1 MSGTKTNKPVRK
13 ERLLM
18 VLTNGG
24 VITKKQIE
32 DTMQY
37 KAMYRIP
44 TELWKLKNL
53 GAVIRSHKDG
63 RTVIGYELLNVDEM
77 KALLKAE
84 GFETIPLVT
93 HNGVVVDGG
102 LRARVAKS
110 IAEESIKNLGDLKAK
125 KSSPK
130 VKAPA
135 IEDEVVEITE

>member
-1 MSGTKTNKPVRK
+1 MSRTKSNKPVRK

-63 RTVIGYELLNVDEM
+63 RTVIGYELMNVDEM

-84 GFETIPLVT
+84 GFETIPLVI

-102 LRARVAKS
+102 KRLKAVAD
-110 IAEESIKNLGDLKAK
+110 ASIKKLGDLKAK
-125 KSSPK
+125 KTS
-130 VKAPA
+130 APVV
-135 IEDEVVEITE
+135 EDEVIEITE

>member
-1 MSGTKTNKPVRK
+1 MSRTKSNKPVRK

-44 TELWKLKNL
+44 TELWKLKNM

-84 GFETIPLVT
+84 GFDTIPLVT
-93 HNGVVVDGG
+93 D
-102 LRARVAKS
+102 A
-110 IAEESIKNLGDLKAK
+110 SIKKLGDLKAK
-125 KSSPK
+125 KSSVTSAKP
-130 VKAPA
+130 VTS
-135 IEDEVVEITE
+135 DEVVEITE

>member
-93 HNGVVVDGG
+93 D
-102 LRARVAKS
+102 S
-110 IAEESIKNLGDLKAK
+110 SIKKLGDLKAK
-125 KSSPK
+125 KSSAK
-130 VKAPA
+130 VETPVV
-135 IEDEVVEITE
+135 EEVVEITE

>member
-1 MSGTKTNKPVRK
+1 MSRTKTNKPVRK

-18 VLTNGG
+18 ILTNGG

-44 TELWKLKNL
+44 TELWKLKNM

-84 GFETIPLVT
+84 GFDTIPLVI

-102 LRARVAKS
+102 ARKRAQDA
-110 IAEESIKNLGDLKAK
+110 IDASIKKLGDLKAK
-125 KSSPK
+125 KAS
-130 VKAPA
+130 AP
-135 IEDEVVEITE
+135 IVEEVVEITE

>member
-1 MSGTKTNKPVRK
+1 MSRTKSNKPVRK

-44 TELWKLKNL
+44 TELWKLKNM

-84 GFETIPLVT
+84 GFDTIPLVT
-93 HNGVVVDGG
+93 D
-102 LRARVAKS
+102 S
-110 IAEESIKNLGDLKAK
+110 SIKNLGDLKAK
-125 KSSPK
+125 KSSAK
-130 VKAPA
+130 VEAPTV
-135 IEDEVVEITE
+135 DEVVEITD

>member
-1 MSGTKTNKPVRK
+1 MSRTKSNKPVRK

-44 TELWKLKNL
+44 TELWKLKNM
-53 GAVIRSHKDG
+53 GAIIRSHKDG

-84 GFETIPLVT
+84 GFDTIPLVT
-93 HNGVVVDGG
+93 D
-102 LRARVAKS
+102 A
-110 IAEESIKNLGDLKAK
+110 SIKKLGDLKAK

-130 VKAPA
+130 IEAPA
-135 IEDEVVEITE
+135 VEEVVEITD

>member
-84 GFETIPLVT
+84 GFETSPLVI
-93 HNGVVVDGG
+93 HNRVVVDGG
-102 LRARVAKS
+102 KRLKAVAD
-110 IAEESIKNLGDLKAK
+110 ASIKKLGDLKAK
-125 KSSPK
+125 TTSVP
-130 VKAPA
+130 VT
-135 IEDEVVEITE
+135 EEVTEITD

>member
-1 MSGTKTNKPVRK
+1 MSRTKSNKPVRK

-93 HNGVVVDGG
+93 D
-102 LRARVAKS
+102 S
-110 IAEESIKNLGDLKAK
+110 SIKKLGDLKAK
-125 KSSPK
+125 KSPVK
-130 VKAPA
+130 VEAPVV
-135 IEDEVVEITE
+135 EEVVEITE

>member
-1 MSGTKTNKPVRK
+1 
-13 ERLLM
+13 M

-44 TELWKLKNL
+44 TELWKLKNM

-84 GFETIPLVT
+84 GFDTLPLVT
-93 HNGVVVDGG
+93 D
-102 LRARVAKS
+102 A
-110 IAEESIKNLGDLKAK
+110 SIKKLGDLKAK
-125 KSSPK
+125 KASA
-130 VKAPA
+130 KAPA
-135 IEDEVVEITE
+135 TPVTVDDEVVEITE

>member
-44 TELWKLKNL
+44 TELWKLKNM

-84 GFETIPLVT
+84 GFETIPLVIY
-93 HNGVVVDGG
+93 NGVVVDGG
-102 LRARVAKS
+102 KRLKAVAD
-110 IAEESIKNLGDLKAK
+110 ASIKKLGDLKAK
-125 KSSPK
+125 TTSVP
-130 VKAPA
+130 VA
-135 IEDEVVEITE
+135 EEVTEITD

>member
-1 MSGTKTNKPVRK
+1 MSKTNKPVRK

-44 TELWKLKNL
+44 TELWKLKNM

-93 HNGVVVDGG
+93 
-102 LRARVAKS
+102 
-110 IAEESIKNLGDLKAK
+110 ETSIKKLGDLKAK

-130 VKAPA
+130 VEAPVV
-135 IEDEVVEITE
+135 EEVVEITE

>member
-44 TELWKLKNL
+44 TELWKLKNM

-77 KALLKAE
+77 KALLAAE
-84 GFETIPLVT
+84 GFDTLPLVT
-93 HNGVVVDGG
+93 E
-102 LRARVAKS
+102 A
-110 IAEESIKNLGDLKAK
+110 SIKKLGDLKAK
-125 KSSPK
+125 KSSSK
-130 VKAPA
+130 VETPA
-135 IEDEVVEITE
+135 VEEVVEITD

>member
-1 MSGTKTNKPVRK
+1 MSRTKSNKPVRK

-84 GFETIPLVT
+84 GFDTIPLVT
-93 HNGVVVDGG
+93 D
-102 LRARVAKS
+102 A
-110 IAEESIKNLGDLKAK
+110 SIKKLGDLKAK
-125 KSSPK
+125 KSS
-130 VKAPA
+130 VTPA
-135 IEDEVVEITE
+135 KPVTSDEVVEITE

>member
-93 HNGVVVDGG
+93 D
-102 LRARVAKS
+102 A
-110 IAEESIKNLGDLKAK
+110 SIKKLGDLKAK

-130 VKAPA
+130 VEAPA
-135 IEDEVVEITE
+135 VEDEVVEITE

>member
-77 KALLKAE
+77 KALLKTE

-93 HNGVVVDGG
+93 D
-102 LRARVAKS
+102 S
-110 IAEESIKNLGDLKAK
+110 SIKKLGDLKAK
-125 KSSPK
+125 KSSAK
-130 VKAPA
+130 VKTPTV
-135 IEDEVVEITE
+135 EEVVEITD

>member
-1 MSGTKTNKPVRK
+1 MSKTNKPVRK

-44 TELWKLKNL
+44 TELWKLKNM

-84 GFETIPLVT
+84 GFDTLPLVT
-93 HNGVVVDGG
+93 E
-102 LRARVAKS
+102 A
-110 IAEESIKNLGDLKAK
+110 SIKKLGDLKAK

-130 VKAPA
+130 VEAPA
-135 IEDEVVEITE
+135 VDEVVEITE

>member
-1 MSGTKTNKPVRK
+1 MSRTKSNKPVRK

-44 TELWKLKNL
+44 TELWKLKNM

-84 GFETIPLVT
+84 GFDTIPLVI

-102 LRARVAKS
+102 KRLKAA
-110 IAEESIKNLGDLKAK
+110 ADASIKKLGDLKAK
-125 KSSPK
+125 KAS
-130 VKAPA
+130 AP
-135 IEDEVVEITE
+135 IVEEVVEITE

>member
-1 MSGTKTNKPVRK
+1 MSRTKSNKPVRK

-63 RTVIGYELLNVDEM
+63 RTVIGYELINVDEM

-84 GFETIPLVT
+84 GFDTLPLVT
-93 HNGVVVDGG
+93 D
-102 LRARVAKS
+102 S
-110 IAEESIKNLGDLKAK
+110 SIKKLGDLKAK
-125 KSSPK
+125 KSSTK
-130 VKAPA
+130 VDAPA
-135 IEDEVVEITE
+135 VEEVVEITE

>member
-1 MSGTKTNKPVRK
+1 MSRTKSNNPVRK

-24 VITKKQIE
+24 VLTKKQIE

-84 GFETIPLVT
+84 GFETIPLVI
-93 HNGVVVDGG
+93 HNRVVVDGG
-102 LRARVAKS
+102 KRLKAVAD
-110 IAEESIKNLGDLKAK
+110 ASIKKLGDLKAK
-125 KSSPK
+125 TTSVP
-130 VKAPA
+130 VT
-135 IEDEVVEITE
+135 EEVTEITD

>member
-84 GFETIPLVT
+84 GFETIPLVI

-102 LRARVAKS
+102 KRLKAVAD
-110 IAEESIKNLGDLKAK
+110 ASIKKLGDLKAK
-125 KSSPK
+125 KAS
-130 VKAPA
+130 APVV
-135 IEDEVVEITE
+135 EDEVIEITE

>member
-84 GFETIPLVT
+84 GFETIPLVI
-93 HNGVVVDGG
+93 HNRVVVDGG
-102 LRARVAKS
+102 KRLKAVAD
-110 IAEESIKNLGDLKAK
+110 ASIKKLGDLKAK
-125 KSSPK
+125 TTSVP
-130 VKAPA
+130 VA
-135 IEDEVVEITE
+135 EEVTEITD

>member
-1 MSGTKTNKPVRK
+1 MSRTKSNKPVRK

-44 TELWKLKNL
+44 TELWTLKNL

-93 HNGVVVDGG
+93 D
-102 LRARVAKS
+102 S
-110 IAEESIKNLGDLKAK
+110 SIKKLGDLKAK
-125 KSSPK
+125 KSPVK
-130 VKAPA
+130 VETPVV
-135 IEDEVVEITE
+135 EEVVEITD

>member
-84 GFETIPLVT
+84 GFETIPLVI

-102 LRARVAKS
+102 KRLKAVAD
-110 IAEESIKNLGDLKAK
+110 ASIKKLGDLKAK
-125 KSSPK
+125 KAS
-130 VKAPA
+130 AP
-135 IEDEVVEITE
+135 IVEEVVEITE

>member
-1 MSGTKTNKPVRK
+1 MSRTKTNKPVRK

-44 TELWKLKNL
+44 TELWKLKNM

-84 GFETIPLVT
+84 GFDTIPLVI
-93 HNGVVVDGG
+93 HNGVMIDGG
-102 LRARVAKS
+102 KRLKAVAN
-110 IAEESIKNLGDLKAK
+110 ASIKKLDDLKAK
-125 KSSPK
+125 KAS
-130 VKAPA
+130 AP
-135 IEDEVVEITE
+135 IVEEVVEITE

>member
-1 MSGTKTNKPVRK
+1 MSRTKSNKPVRK

-44 TELWKLKNL
+44 TELWKLKNM
-53 GAVIRSHKDG
+53 GAIIRSHKDG

-93 HNGVVVDGG
+93 D
-102 LRARVAKS
+102 A
-110 IAEESIKNLGDLKAK
+110 SIKKLGDLKAK
-125 KSSPK
+125 KSSAK
-130 VKAPA
+130 VKTPTV
-135 IEDEVVEITE
+135 EEVVEITD

>member
-1 MSGTKTNKPVRK
+1 MSRTKSNKPVRK

-63 RTVIGYELLNVDEM
+63 RTVIGYELINVDEM

-84 GFETIPLVT
+84 GFDTLPLVT
-93 HNGVVVDGG
+93 D
-102 LRARVAKS
+102 S
-110 IAEESIKNLGDLKAK
+110 SIKKLGDLKAK
-125 KSSPK
+125 KSSTK
-130 VKAPA
+130 VDASA
-135 IEDEVVEITE
+135 VEEVVEITE

>member
-1 MSGTKTNKPVRK
+1 MSRTKSNKPVRK

-44 TELWKLKNL
+44 TELWKLKNM

-84 GFETIPLVT
+84 GFDTIPLVT
-93 HNGVVVDGG
+93 D
-102 LRARVAKS
+102 S
-110 IAEESIKNLGDLKAK
+110 SIKKLDDLKAK
-125 KSSPK
+125 KSSAK
-130 VKAPA
+130 VEAPTV
-135 IEDEVVEITE
+135 EEVVEITD

>member
-1 MSGTKTNKPVRK
+1 MSRTKSNKPVRK

-44 TELWKLKNL
+44 TELWKLKNM

-84 GFETIPLVT
+84 GFDTIPLVI

-102 LRARVAKS
+102 KRLKAVAD
-110 IAEESIKNLGDLKAK
+110 ASIKKLGDLKAK
-125 KSSPK
+125 NASVP
-130 VKAPA
+130 VA
-135 IEDEVVEITE
+135 EEVTEITD

>member
-1 MSGTKTNKPVRK
+1 MSRTKTNKPVRK

-44 TELWKLKNL
+44 TELWKLKNM
-53 GAVIRSHKDG
+53 GAIIRSHKDG

-84 GFETIPLVT
+84 GFDTLPLVT
-93 HNGVVVDGG
+93 N
-102 LRARVAKS
+102 S
-110 IAEESIKNLGDLKAK
+110 SIKKLGDLKAK
-125 KSSPK
+125 KAA
-130 VKAPA
+130 VT
-135 IEDEVVEITE
+135 DTVEVEEIA

>member
-44 TELWKLKNL
+44 TELWKLKNM

-93 HNGVVVDGG
+93 D
-102 LRARVAKS
+102 A
-110 IAEESIKNLGDLKAK
+110 SIKKLGDLKAK

-130 VKAPA
+130 VEAPA
-135 IEDEVVEITE
+135 VEDEVIEITE

>member
-1 MSGTKTNKPVRK
+1 MSRTKSNKPVRK

-93 HNGVVVDGG
+93 D
-102 LRARVAKS
+102 S
-110 IAEESIKNLGDLKAK
+110 SIKKLGDLKAK
-125 KSSPK
+125 KSSAK
-130 VKAPA
+130 VETPA
-135 IEDEVVEITE
+135 VEEVVEITE

>member
-1 MSGTKTNKPVRK
+1 MSRTKSNNPVRK

-44 TELWKLKNL
+44 TELWKLKNM

-63 RTVIGYELLNVDEM
+63 RTVIGYELLNVNEM

-84 GFETIPLVT
+84 GFDTIPLVI

-102 LRARVAKS
+102 KRLKAVAN
-110 IAEESIKNLGDLKAK
+110 ASIKKLDELKAK
-125 KSSPK
+125 KAS
-130 VKAPA
+130 API

>member
-1 MSGTKTNKPVRK
+1 MSRTKSNKPVRK

-84 GFETIPLVT
+84 GFDTIPLVI

-102 LRARVAKS
+102 KRLKAVTDA
-110 IAEESIKNLGDLKAK
+110 SIKKLGDLKAK
-125 KSSPK
+125 KSSVTSAKP
-130 VKAPA
+130 VTS
-135 IEDEVVEITE
+135 DEVVEITE

>member
-1 MSGTKTNKPVRK
+1 MSRTKSNKPVRK

-44 TELWKLKNL
+44 TELWKLKNM

-84 GFETIPLVT
+84 GFDTLPLVT
-93 HNGVVVDGG
+93 D
-102 LRARVAKS
+102 A
-110 IAEESIKNLGDLKAK
+110 SIKKLGDLKAK
-125 KSSPK
+125 KASA
-130 VKAPA
+130 KAPA
-135 IEDEVVEITE
+135 TPVTVDDEVVEITE

>member
-1 MSGTKTNKPVRK
+1 MSRTKSNKPVRK

-44 TELWKLKNL
+44 TELWKLKNM

-84 GFETIPLVT
+84 GFDTLPLVT
-93 HNGVVVDGG
+93 D
-102 LRARVAKS
+102 A
-110 IAEESIKNLGDLKAK
+110 SIKKLGDLKAK
-125 KSSPK
+125 KASA
-130 VKAPA
+130 KASATPVTVD
-135 IEDEVVEITE
+135 DEVVEITE

>member
-1 MSGTKTNKPVRK
+1 MSRTKSNKPVRK

-84 GFETIPLVT
+84 GFDTIPLVT
-93 HNGVVVDGG
+93 D
-102 LRARVAKS
+102 A
-110 IAEESIKNLGDLKAK
+110 SIKKLGDLKAK
-125 KSSPK
+125 KSSVTSAKP
-130 VKAPA
+130 VTS
-135 IEDEVVEITE
+135 DEVVEITE

>member
-1 MSGTKTNKPVRK
+1 MSRTKTNKPVRK

-44 TELWKLKNL
+44 TELWKLKNM
-53 GAVIRSHKDG
+53 GAIIRSHKDG

-84 GFETIPLVT
+84 GFDTLPLVT
-93 HNGVVVDGG
+93 D
-102 LRARVAKS
+102 A
-110 IAEESIKNLGDLKAK
+110 SIKKLGDLKAK
-125 KSSPK
+125 KSST
-130 VKAPA
+130 KAPA
-135 IEDEVVEITE
+135 TPVTVDDEVVEITE

>member
-93 HNGVVVDGG
+93 D
-102 LRARVAKS
+102 S
-110 IAEESIKNLGDLKAK
+110 SIKKLGDLKAK

-130 VKAPA
+130 VEAPA
-135 IEDEVVEITE
+135 VEDEVVEITE